1 MKELLKD
8 RAAKRTAVGAAI
20 SLIGLIVY
28 IVLYGTV
35 QRSMDSMSWQAVWA
49 LGVGLALAAALFA
62 LKKYRWAAP
71 VLAAA
76 HFVSF
81 LFYIYGMYPYISAAF
96 VGIDSTWEVDF
107 FVTLA
112 LYLVGL
118 VVNIAAAFAAVGT
131 VSRLCKPLALVMAV
145 LCGVSVTGGV
155 IANENAPQINGVL
168 NTPPFRTTD
177 TGDGSEDTEYFK
189 SDFSSLEELI
199 AAGQALGEEA
209 MAEGA
214 VLLKNE
220 NDALPLTGAER
231 NVSLFGIGSVD
242 PVYGG
247 TGSGV
252 SPMIGKFVSD
262 NVNIPVIMVGV
273 YPSLSEDATAQYNAM
288 TWQDEVIRTGLPYMI
303 FDNEIG
309 GNGNKIRVHGIINSA
324 IANVMKV
331 ISGDVFGDTNISM
344 IDSMDMWM
352 LLQNTGKRIVIAL
365 SDKKPTTGQTLDDYV
380 LHMIKECHQPVPV
393 NTKGIG
399 IFVKGPKDMISSLDT
414 SMSGV
419 REVYGDAVVQYSHIE
434 ESDKVSIAIIMSGN
448 SEPEERLYMMKSR
461 YDDITNSQKEDVSSV
476 ASILGTMSNPIGGI
490 KRSKKETIEPDLS
503 ALDF

>member
-1 MKELLKD
+1 MSGKFTEEEIMEMVKKNE
-8 RAAKRTAVGAAI
+8 ARTATVTNTGNVTTSDVIDKTATIRNLLVIGCGDGGSMIASEI
-20 SLIGLIVY
+20 STQIKDCFTICY
-28 IVLYGTV
+28 NTST
-35 QRSMDSMSWQAVWA
+35 RAMDRVHSN
-49 LGVGLALAAALFA
+49 
-62 LKKYRWAAP
+62 
-71 VLAAA
+71 
-76 HFVSF
+76 
-81 LFYIYGMYPYISAAF
+81 
-96 VGIDSTWEVDF
+96 
-107 FVTLA
+107 
-112 LYLVGL
+112 
-118 VVNIAAAFAAVGT
+118 VNIIPDA
-131 VSRLCKPLALVMAV
+131 
-145 LCGVSVTGGV
+145 
-155 IANENAPQINGVL
+155 E
-168 NTPPFRTTD
+168 
-177 TGDGSEDTEYFK
+177 DGSGKIRDYSKDVFK
-189 SDFSSLEELI
+189 SGSYKILLGHVQSALEKRPDL
-199 AAGQALGEEA
+199 AY
-209 MAEGA
+209 
-214 VLLKNE
+214 VLVCTTA
-220 NDALPLTGAER
+220 D
-231 NVSLFGIGSVD
+231 
-242 PVYGG
+242 GG

-490 KRSKKETIEPDLS
+490 KRNKKETIEPDLS